1 MEQEQAEGHHEP
13 VIIVNGEEHTV
24 HSDIVTYQ
32 EVVTIAFP
40 IPPSPDARYTVSYR
54 NAKEPHEGSLAPNH
68 SVVVRQKGTV
78 FNVKATGKS

>member
-1 MEQEQAEGHHEP
+1 MDEAETQHEP
-13 VIIVNGEEHTV
+13 VIIVNGEEHKV
-24 HSDIVTYQ
+24 RSDIVTYQ

-54 NAKEPHEGSLAPNH
+54 KAKEPHEGSLAPSQ
-68 SVVVRQKGTV
+68 SVVVRKEGTI

>member
-1 MEQEQAEGHHEP
+1 MNQEETRKEP
-13 VIIVNGEEHTV
+13 VIIVNGED
-24 HSDIVTYQ
+24 HSASSEVVTYQ

-54 NAKEPHEGSLAPNH
+54 DAKEPREGSLAPNQ
-68 SVVVRQKGTV
+68 SVIVRQKGTV

>member
-1 MEQEQAEGHHEP
+1 MDQEEARKEP
-13 VIIVNGEEHTV
+13 LIIVNGEDHKVTTDV
-24 HSDIVTYQ
+24 VTYQ

-54 NAKEPHEGSLAPNH
+54 DAKEPREGSLAPNQ
-68 SVVVRQKGTV
+68 SVIVREKGTV